1 MSIQTIAVFRVHPS
15 GAAWCCS
22 DGMASTLRSMGYRV
36 LDCGD
41 PRLTNVPIEDLQQ
54 VELIVMNAVEWYDE
68 VLANRYG
75 LQAWHALKAPK
86 AAWYAESA
94 HRDDRSFPFERC
106 RPLADR
112 HYFPAAQDAVEFNG
126 EWLPF
131 GADLSVFNPKPVEKR
146 HAAAFL
152 GMMYPKR
159 AEYVSR
165 IGYPLEILPPVCD
178 PDTLRSFE
186 LLAETYSATRIFVNL
201 PSYSRLLVTKVTE
214 VMACGTMLVTPKV
227 DHPSGAHNMSQF
239 TNGKHLIYYDS
250 DRPSDIGDIVKHYLR
265 SPSQLDSIAT
275 AGLEEVAR
283 AHTLAQRLEKI
294 IGDATSPTKR

>member
-1 MSIQTIAVFRVHPS
+1 MSIKTVAVFRVHSS

-22 DGMASTLRSMGYRV
+22 DGMAPTWRSLGYRV

-41 PRLTNVPIEDLQQ
+41 PRLNGVPIEHLQQ
-54 VELIVMNAVEWYDE
+54 ADLIVMNAVEWYDE
-68 VLANRYG
+68 VLTNRYG

-94 HRDDRSFPFERC
+94 HRDDRSFPFDRC
-106 RPLADR
+106 RQLADR

-131 GADLSVFNPKPVEKR
+131 GADLSVFKPSPVEKR
-146 HAAAFL
+146 YDAAFL

-165 IGYPLEILPPVCD
+165 IGYPLQILPPVSD
-178 PDTLRSFE
+178 PDTRHSFE
-186 LLAETYSATRIFVNL
+186 LLADAYSSTRIFVNL

-214 VMACGTMLVTPKV
+214 VMACRTMLVTPKV
-227 DHPSGAHNMSQF
+227 DHPSGALNMSQF
-239 TNGKHLIYYDS
+239 TDGKHLVYYDS
-250 DRPSDIGDIVKHYLR
+250 DRPGDIGDIVEHHLR
-265 SPSQLDSIAT
+265 NPSELDAIAT
-275 AGLEEVAR
+275 AGFEEVAR
-283 AHTLAQRLEKI
+283 AHTLAQRLEKK
-294 IGDATSPTKR
+294 IGDATSLTKR